1 MEQPIVYVGLNL
13 QMDTI
18 ARHLP
23 RHASEESC
31 VALQGL
37 KHAGAQAMPSSA
49 PRAISL
55 HFWHGRSGQ
64 RRPSASEFARGVVRA
79 PVRGGCHGRASPII
93 PALVGDLSPKSNS
106 MPSAAALRSISWSM
120 AEPAPRWRQSSAI
133 DMPNSP
139 MRSAQERY
147 RASPT
152 TVRERY
158 CRSHEEGQGVTAI
171 GSQSTRKF
179 RRRKFTCGAREPI
192 GTRSRRKPSDIV
204 LQSLAIAGADRK
216 KNQPAG
222 RYGRSR
228 GPAPGN

>member
-1 MEQPIVYVGLNL
+1 
-13 QMDTI
+13 
-18 ARHLP
+18 
-23 RHASEESC
+23 
-31 VALQGL
+31 
-37 KHAGAQAMPSSA
+37 MPSSA

-79 PVRGGCHGRASPII
+79 PVRGGSRGRASPII

-120 AEPAPRWRQSSAI
+120 AEPAPRWRRSSAI

-139 MRSAQERY
+139 MRSAHESATEPR
-147 RASPT
+147 RRPFAS
-152 TVRERY
+152 RY
-158 CRSHEEGQGVTAI
+158 CRGHEEGQGVTTI

-179 RRRKFTCGAREPI
+179 RRRKFTCGAQEPI

-204 LQSLAIAGADRK
+204 LQKPRHRWSGPEEEPTGRQIRSQPRSGSSDLTEASSPRRLSGAAC
-216 KNQPAG
+216 P
-222 RYGRSR
+222 RS
-228 GPAPGN
+228 A

>member
-1 MEQPIVYVGLNL
+1 MCTITRMGLDRPARSRIMEQPIVYVGLNL
-13 QMDTI
+13 QMDTT

-120 AEPAPRWRQSSAI
+120 AEPAPRWRQLSAI

-139 MRSAQERY
+139 MRSA
-147 RASPT
+147 
-152 TVRERY
+152 
-158 CRSHEEGQGVTAI
+158 HESATEP
-171 GSQSTRKF
+171 
-179 RRRKFTCGAREPI
+179 RRRPFASVIVEAMRRVRVSRPLAVKAR
-192 GTRSRRKPSDIV
+192 GNSDAGS
-204 LQSLAIAGADRK
+204 SLA
-216 KNQPAG
+216 
-222 RYGRSR
+222 
-228 GPAPGN
+228 APGSRLERDRGESPLT